1 MFKGLLPK
9 EEKYFE
15 DFKEIITHVEEMAR
29 ITNEFFAA
37 DEYTKD
43 IYLRLKPL
51 EKRCDEI
58 STKVIKRLNNT
69 FITPF
74 DREDIFSLIKK
85 IDSLSDLLLGTVAR
99 IDMYSITDKVDGAEQ
114 LSMII
119 FRQIKELEIVLQDLK
134 NKGEQINECKAVK
147 DLETEADTIYRQTL
161 KKLFIE
167 EKDAITL
174 FKKKEILDMLEKA
187 CDKCQ
192 STANVIISILIKNS

>member
-1 MFKGLLPK
+1 MFKGFLPK

-29 ITNEFFAA
+29 ITNEFFAS

-85 IDSLSDLLLGTVAR
+85 IDSLSDILLGTVAR
-99 IDMYSITDKVDGAEQ
+99 IDMYSISDKVDGAEQ

-134 NKGEQINECKAVK
+134 NKGKQINECKAVK

>member
-1 MFKGLLPK
+1 MFKALMPK

-29 ITNEFFAA
+29 ITNEYFASA
-37 DEYTKD
+37 DYAKD
-43 IYLRLKPL
+43 IYFKLKPL
-51 EKRCDEI
+51 EKRCDEV
-58 STKVIKRLNNT
+58 STRVIKRLNNT

-85 IDSLSDLLLGTVAR
+85 IDSLADILLGTVAR

-119 FRQIKELEIVLQDLK
+119 FRQIKELEVVLQDLK
-134 NKGEQINECKAVK
+134 NKGTQINECKAVK

-161 KKLFIE
+161 KKLFVE

-192 STANVIISILIKNS
+192 STANIIISILIKNS